1 MAILTCKVNL
11 RQTKHRFAGADLD
24 TVPAILKLRNDPR
37 LLKLPPYISLLCMLG
52 GVVWVLLLPL
62 NQYSR
67 QTYIS
72 ENALLPGQVHTYFG
86 GSEQNVFRAYK
97 QELLSV
103 IQPYNEA
110 VSTIEAQPLRARNRT
125 ANELRLSEEVD
136 RRSDKIEE
144 LFQNAGLK
152 TSRQKYAY
160 ESSGE
165 KYWGENVYSVLNAP
179 RGDGTE
185 AIVLVAAL
193 KNIEGK
199 DNVNGVA
206 LLVTLARYF
215 KRILPLS
222 NPVYRPVELT
232 RYRVVSMVEG
242 HDLSRHARL
251 HCRPPSMGR
260 RLPLYP

>member
-1 MAILTCKVNL
+1 
-11 RQTKHRFAGADLD
+11 
-24 TVPAILKLRNDPR
+24 
-37 LLKLPPYISLLCMLG
+37 MLG
-52 GVVWVLLLPL
+52 GVIWVVLLPL

-103 IQPYNEA
+103 IQPYNEL
-110 VSTIEAQPLRARNRT
+110 VSSINAQPLRGKNHT
-125 ANELRLSEEVD
+125 QNEHRLGEEID

-160 ESSGE
+160 QSSGA
-165 KYWGENVYSVLNAP
+165 KHWGENVYSILNAP
-179 RGDGTE
+179 RGDSTE
-185 AIVLVAAL
+185 AIVVVAAL
-193 KNIEGK
+193 KNIERN

-206 LLVTLARYF
+206 LLITLARYF
-215 KRILPLS
+215 KRKSIAYS
-222 NPVYRPVELT
+222 T
-232 RYRVVSMVEG
+232 
-242 HDLSRHARL
+242 
-251 HCRPPSMGR
+251 
-260 RLPLYP
+260 

>member
-1 MAILTCKVNL
+1 
-11 RQTKHRFAGADLD
+11 
-24 TVPAILKLRNDPR
+24 
-37 LLKLPPYISLLCMLG
+37 MLG
-52 GVVWVLLLPL
+52 GVIWVLLLPL
-62 NQYSR
+62 NEYSR

-103 IQPYNEA
+103 VDPYNEL
-110 VSTIEAQPLRARNRT
+110 VSAIDAQPVRRKNHAE
-125 ANELRLSEEVD
+125 NERRLSDEIN
-136 RRSDKIEE
+136 RCSGKIEE

-152 TSRQKYAY
+152 TSRQAY
-160 ESSGE
+160 SYQSSGE

-193 KNIEGK
+193 KNIDGI

-206 LLVTLARYF
+206 LLITLARYF
-215 KRILPLS
+215 KRICSLILA
-222 NPVYRPVELT
+222 Y
-232 RYRVVSMVEG
+232 
-242 HDLSRHARL
+242 
-251 HCRPPSMGR
+251 
-260 RLPLYP
+260 

>member
-1 MAILTCKVNL
+1 
-11 RQTKHRFAGADLD
+11 
-24 TVPAILKLRNDPR
+24 
-37 LLKLPPYISLLCMLG
+37 MLG
-52 GVVWVLLLPL
+52 GVIWVLLLPL

-103 IQPYNEA
+103 INPC
-110 VSTIEAQPLRARNRT
+110 
-125 ANELRLSEEVD
+125 NELVSAIDAQQLRDKDHTENERRLSEVID
-136 RRSDKIEE
+136 GRSNKIEE

-152 TSRQKYAY
+152 TSRQKYVY
-160 ESSGE
+160 QSSGE

-179 RGDGTE
+179 RGDSTE

-193 KNIEGK
+193 KNIEGN

-206 LLVTLARYF
+206 LLITLARYF
-215 KRILPLS
+215 KRKWLP
-222 NPVYRPVELT
+222 
-232 RYRVVSMVEG
+232 
-242 HDLSRHARL
+242 
-251 HCRPPSMGR
+251 
-260 RLPLYP
+260 

>member
-1 MAILTCKVNL
+1 
-11 RQTKHRFAGADLD
+11 
-24 TVPAILKLRNDPR
+24 
-37 LLKLPPYISLLCMLG
+37 MLG
-52 GVVWVLLLPL
+52 GVIWVLLLPL

-103 IQPYNEA
+103 IKPYNEL
-110 VSTIEAQPLRARNRT
+110 VSSIDAQPLRGKNHT
-125 ANELRLSEEVD
+125 QNERRLSEEING
-136 RRSDKIEE
+136 RSDKIED

-160 ESSGE
+160 QSSGA

-179 RGDGTE
+179 RGDSTE

-193 KNIEGK
+193 KNIEGN
-199 DNVNGVA
+199 DNVNGVT
-206 LLVTLARYF
+206 LLITLARYF
-215 KRILPLS
+215 KRKSTMHSI
-222 NPVYRPVELT
+222 
-232 RYRVVSMVEG
+232 
-242 HDLSRHARL
+242 
-251 HCRPPSMGR
+251 
-260 RLPLYP
+260 

>member
-1 MAILTCKVNL
+1 M
-11 RQTKHRFAGADLD
+11 
-24 TVPAILKLRNDPR
+24 
-37 LLKLPPYISLLCMLG
+37 
-52 GVVWVLLLPL
+52 LLLPL

-103 IQPYNEA
+103 IRPYNDLLS
-110 VSTIEAQPLRARNRT
+110 VIDAQPLRGKNHT
-125 ANELRLSEEVD
+125 ENERRLSKEIDE
-136 RRSDKIEE
+136 RSDKVEE

-160 ESSGE
+160 QSSGE
-165 KYWGENVYSVLNAP
+165 KHWGENIYSVLNAP
-179 RGDGTE
+179 RGDSTE

-193 KNIEGK
+193 KNIEGN

-206 LLVTLARYF
+206 LLITLARYF
-215 KRILPLS
+215 KRQCSSFRIK
-222 NPVYRPVELT
+222 
-232 RYRVVSMVEG
+232 
-242 HDLSRHARL
+242 
-251 HCRPPSMGR
+251 
-260 RLPLYP
+260 

>member
-1 MAILTCKVNL
+1 
-11 RQTKHRFAGADLD
+11 
-24 TVPAILKLRNDPR
+24 
-37 LLKLPPYISLLCMLG
+37 MLG

-97 QELLSV
+97 QEILSV
-103 IQPYNEA
+103 TQPYNELISA
-110 VSTIEAQPLRARNRT
+110 IDAQPLRGKNYT
-125 ANELRLSEEVD
+125 KNELQLSEKVEE
-136 RRSDKIEE
+136 RSDKIEE

-160 ESSGE
+160 QSSGD
-165 KYWGENVYSVLNAP
+165 KYWGENVYSILNAP

-193 KNIEGK
+193 KNIEGN
-199 DNVNGVA
+199 DNVNGVT
-206 LLVTLARYF
+206 LLITLARYF
-215 KRILPLS
+215 KR
-222 NPVYRPVELT
+222 N
-232 RYRVVSMVEG
+232 
-242 HDLSRHARL
+242 RL
-251 HCRPPSMGR
+251 MPINKEV
-260 RLPLYP
+260 

>member
-1 MAILTCKVNL
+1 
-11 RQTKHRFAGADLD
+11 
-24 TVPAILKLRNDPR
+24 
-37 LLKLPPYISLLCMLG
+37 MLG
-52 GVVWVLLLPL
+52 GVIWVLLLPL

-86 GSEQNVFRAYK
+86 GSEQNVFRGYK

-103 IQPYNEA
+103 IQPFNEL
-110 VSTIEAQPLRARNRT
+110 VSALDAQPVRGKNRT
-125 ANELRLSEEVD
+125 ENERRLSEAIDE
-136 RRSDKIEE
+136 RSNKIEE

-160 ESSGE
+160 QSAGE

-179 RGDGTE
+179 RGDSTE

-199 DNVNGVA
+199 DNVNGVT
-206 LLVTLARYF
+206 LLITLARYF
-215 KRILPLS
+215 KRTCLPC
-222 NPVYRPVELT
+222 PGVEDSQAYLLQDGPSGPKT
-232 RYRVVSMVEG
+232 LFSSSRTTPLL
-242 HDLSRHARL
+242 DLRH
-251 HCRPPSMGR
+251 G
-260 RLPLYP
+260 